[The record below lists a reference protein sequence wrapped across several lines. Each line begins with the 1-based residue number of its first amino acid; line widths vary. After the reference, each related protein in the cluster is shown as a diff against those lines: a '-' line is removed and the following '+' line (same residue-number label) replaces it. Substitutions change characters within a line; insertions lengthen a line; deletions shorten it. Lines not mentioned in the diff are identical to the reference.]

1 MIRSLLRFVR
11 ARMPYAFVPAI
22 VFLGLSI
29 ALNPRIL
36 TPRGLN
42 NLSLQV
48 AALILVTMGQTLVV
62 LVRELDMSVG
72 AQIGLATVII
82 GSTTERLGAGSIGL
96 ALLAAVGCGFA
107 CGAIVVWMRIPGI
120 VVTLAASMIIGG
132 MALVIMPQSGGDV
145 HPALGSL
152 ITGRPYG
159 VPNSALLVL
168 AVLLVW
174 KYFKET
180 PLGHSIYAVGG
191 NPYSAFA
198 SGLSVTRAKLAAYAG
213 SGLLAGIAGIV
224 VAGKTMTGDALIG
237 EPYTLTSIAS
247 TVLGGASFLGGV
259 GTMRGAAAG
268 AIVMAVLVNI
278 MFFLGV
284 STMYQYVAEG
294 IILLVA
300 VIVGVLNQLEA
311 RGTPE

>member
-1 MIRSLLRFVR
+1 MTRSVVGYVR
-11 ARMPYAFVPAI
+11 ARVPYAFVPAI
-22 VFLGLSI
+22 VFLGINVS
-29 ALNPRIL
+29 LNPRIL
-36 TPRGLN
+36 TARGLN

-48 AALILVTMGQTLVV
+48 TALVLVTMAQTLVV

-72 AQIGLATVII
+72 AQIGLATVIV
-82 GSTTERLGAGSIGL
+82 GSTTQMLGTGSVAL
-96 ALLAAVGCGFA
+96 AILAAVVSGVA
-107 CGAIVVWMRIPGI
+107 CGAIVAWLRIPGI
-120 VVTLAASMIIGG
+120 VVTLASSMIIGG
-132 MALVIMPQSGGDV
+132 MALVIMPQSGGTV

-152 ITGRPYG
+152 ITNRHYG
-159 VPNSALLVL
+159 IPNTAVLLL
-168 AVLLVW
+168 LVLLVW
-174 KYFKET
+174 KYFKGT

-191 NPYSAFA
+191 NPYSAYA
-198 SGLSVTRAKLAAYAG
+198 SGLSVTRAKMVAYAG
-213 SGLLAGIAGIV
+213 SGLLSGIAGVV

-259 GTMRGAAAG
+259 ATMRGAAAG

-294 IILLVA
+294 IILLIA
-300 VIVGVLNQLEA
+300 VIVGVLNQFRA
-311 RGTPE
+311 

>member
-1 MIRSLLRFVR
+1 MSGALMRYVR
-11 ARMPYAFVPAI
+11 TRLPYAFVPAV
-22 VFLGLSI
+22 VFLSLSI
-29 ALNPRIL
+29 FLNPRIL

-48 AALILVTMGQTLVV
+48 TALVLVTMAQTLVV

-82 GSTTERLGAGSIGL
+82 GSATKVIGMSAIAL
-96 ALLAAVGCGFA
+96 AILAAVASGLA
-107 CGAIVVWMRIPGI
+107 CGIIVVWLRIPGI
-120 VVTLAASMIIGG
+120 VVTLASSMIVGG
-132 MALVIMPQSGGDV
+132 LALVIMPQSGGYV
-145 HPALGSL
+145 HPALGKL
-152 ITGRPYG
+152 ITSRHSWI
-159 VPNSALLVL
+159 PNT
-168 AVLLVW
+168 AVLLMLVLLAW
-174 KYFKET
+174 KYFKGT
-180 PLGHSIYAVGG
+180 PLGHSVYAVGG

-198 SGLSVTRAKLAAYAG
+198 SGLSVTRAKIIAYMG
-213 SGLLAGIAGIV
+213 SGLLAGIAGVV

-268 AIVMAVLVNI
+268 ALVMAVLVNI
-278 MFFLGV
+278 MFFLSV

-294 IILLVA
+294 IILLIA
-300 VIVGVLNQLEA
+300 VIVGVLNQF
-311 RGTPE
+311 RT